1 MPVMSDAQKAMLNS
15 NLDSTRAQIKEYHDE
30 GKAAIVQASD
40 ASAISDLL
48 AKGPSM
54 GWGAQWRQNGARI
67 LQSLGVNPDAV
78 QSFLTNPNTGDELNK
93 MFLKFSADA
102 VRQMGAREPGSV
114 ISLFAKAFPNLETM
128 PEAAELMNNAL
139 RMQAQWKTDRAN
151 AAEQWALQQQKGMG
165 PTGENYQGMLG
176 FEKQFG
182 QTNNPRDYWLAAQ
195 AMSHNQANVWS
206 GLSAEQKAHV
216 LSLIPDDAS
225 VYGPDG
231 NGRPATALKNAV
243 AKGASL

>member
-1 MPVMSDAQKAMLNS
+1 
-15 NLDSTRAQIKEYHDE
+15 
-30 GKAAIVQASD
+30 
-40 ASAISDLL
+40 
-48 AKGPSM
+48 
-54 GWGAQWRQNGARI
+54 
-67 LQSLGVNPDAV
+67 
-78 QSFLTNPNTGDELNK
+78 

-182 QTNNPRDYWLAAQ
+182 QTNNPRDYWLAAR
-195 AMSHNQANVWS
+195 AMSHNQTDVWN
-206 GLSAEQKAHV
+206 GLSADQKAHV
-216 LSLIPDDAS
+216 LSLIPDEAS